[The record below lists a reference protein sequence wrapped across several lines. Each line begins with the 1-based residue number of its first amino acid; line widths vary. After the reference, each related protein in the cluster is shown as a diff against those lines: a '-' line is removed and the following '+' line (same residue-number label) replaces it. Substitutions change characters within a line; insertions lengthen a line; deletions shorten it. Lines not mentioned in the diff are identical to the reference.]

1 MTTLDYASFY
11 ETHVRP
17 QRNGRRFVARFA
29 LVTFAVICPTLALV
43 VL

>member
-17 QRNGRRFVARFA
+17 QRDARRLIVRTV

-43 VL
+43 ML

>member
-1 MTTLDYASFY
+1 MSTLDYATFY

-17 QRNGRRFVARFA
+17 RRDARRFAGRMV

-43 VL
+43 ML